1 MNYKF
6 QWHLIARNWQP
17 IVEGLLITYLVTVLS
32 MAVCLVF
39 GLVLALMRLSKQ
51 RWLSLIAQTYIEVVR
66 AIPLYVFLLWI
77 YFGLSVAFRI
87 TFQPLEAGVL
97 ALGLLTSAY
106 TAEIYR
112 AGIMAVPHGQSEAA
126 RALGLTQVQIY
137 RDIVFPQAFRVI
149 LPSLA
154 NQFVGVFKGAAIV
167 SLIGVADLMYFA
179 REASL
184 KHFRPFEFYSTA
196 GAILIVSTIIFGAV
210 VAIIERRMYWAR

>member
-6 QWHLIARNWQP
+6 QWYLIARNWQP
-17 IVEGLLITYLVTVLS
+17 ILEGVLVTYWVTILS
-32 MAVCLVF
+32 MALCLVF
-39 GLVLALMRLSKQ
+39 GLILALMRLSNR
-51 RWLSLIAQTYIEVVR
+51 RWVSLIAQTYIEVVR

-77 YFGLSVAFRI
+77 YFGLSVALGI

-112 AGIMAVPHGQSEAA
+112 SGIMAVSRGQFEAA
-126 RALGLTQVQIY
+126 RALGLTQPQLY
-137 RDIVFPQAFRVI
+137 LDIVFPQAFRVV

-184 KHFRPFEFYSTA
+184 KFFRPFEFYSAA
-196 GAILIVSTIIFGAV
+196 GALLIASTIIFGAV
-210 VAIIERRMYWAR
+210 VAVIESKMRWAR

>member
-6 QWHLIARNWQP
+6 QWHLITRNWQP
-17 IVEGLLITYLVTVLS
+17 IVEGLLVTYLVTVLS
-32 MAVCLVF
+32 MALCLVF
-39 GLVLALMRLSKQ
+39 GLVLALMRLSKY
-51 RWLSLIAQTYIEVVR
+51 RWLSLIAQTYIEIVR

-77 YFGLSVAFRI
+77 YFGLSVALGI

-112 AGIMAVPHGQSEAA
+112 SGIMAVPPGQTEAA
-126 RALGLTQVQIY
+126 KALGLTQPQIY
-137 RDIVFPQAFRVI
+137 RDIVFPQAFKVV

-184 KHFRPFEFYSTA
+184 KFFRPFEFYSAA
-196 GAILIVSTIIFGAV
+196 GAMLIVSTLIFGAV
-210 VAIIERRMYWAR
+210 VAVIENKMRWAR